1 VILGVEKLVLSKML
15 VEGSG
20 RRVHALEEHI
30 GAATAGNNPDGRML
44 VERGRDEARGYRQN
58 FGEPV
63 PPRVL
68 SDRMG
73 AFMHLFTLY
82 GSYRPVGSGIL
93 MAGYDAESKQY
104 ELHAAEPTGLA
115 LVRTRLASLPPTYT
129 ACSRL
134 PASPPRAPLRSCA
147 RLPPPPPPPMLL
159 QRYYGTAIGKGA
171 RAAKTEI
178 EKLKFTG
185 KTCAEALPLVAKI
198 LLGVHDDLK
207 DKPMVV
213 EMGWVCAE
221 TGGKYQQVPKVR
233 LDAAV
238 AAAKALIEAEQ
249 NADEEEEAME

>member
-1 VILGVEKLVLSKML
+1 MVLLPSACAAARTPSYTHISTPALAATLSNPPPHPLQRIFQVEYAYKAIEAAGTALGVKCSDGVILGVEKLVLSKML

-115 LVRTRLASLPPTYT
+115 LVRSSPPSPHAHSAHASLRTSFSLTRAFPPPAPIRDCSATMARRLA
-129 ACSRL
+129 
-134 PASPPRAPLRSCA
+134 RARG
-147 RLPPPPPPPMLL
+147 R
-159 QRYYGTAIGKGA
+159 QRRK
-171 RAAKTEI
+171 
-178 EKLKFTG
+178 
-185 KTCAEALPLVAKI
+185 
-198 LLGVHDDLK
+198 
-207 DKPMVV
+207 
-213 EMGWVCAE
+213 
-221 TGGKYQQVPKVR
+221 
-233 LDAAV
+233 
-238 AAAKALIEAEQ
+238 
-249 NADEEEEAME
+249 

>member
-1 VILGVEKLVLSKML
+1 MVLLALCVHCAHPPQNSHTRTALAAHSPPPPLQRIFQVEYAYKAIEAAGTALGVKCSDGVILGVEKLVLSKML

-115 LVRTRLASLPPTYT
+115 LVRARLAPPTYT
-129 ACSRL
+129 ACSRHA
-134 PASPPRAPLRSCA
+134 ASPPRTPLRSRA
-147 RLPPPPPPPMLL
+147 HLPPPPPCAIAALL
-159 QRYYGTAIGKGA
+159 WHGDWQGR
-171 RAAKTEI
+171 
-178 EKLKFTG
+178 
-185 KTCAEALPLVAKI
+185 P
-198 LLGVHDDLK
+198 
-207 DKPMVV
+207 
-213 EMGWVCAE
+213 
-221 TGGKYQQVPKVR
+221 GGKDGNRKAQVHGQDVR
-233 LDAAV
+233 
-238 AAAKALIEAEQ
+238 
-249 NADEEEEAME
+249 